1 MHFILYCT
9 SAEPTVSELVWN
21 RLPIPSPVAQPFDAE
36 VVIPKEKAGHSL
48 AMSGYDH
55 RREVMTEPSRD
66 KPE

>member
-9 SAEPTVSELVWN
+9 SAEPTESELAWN
-21 RLPIPSPVAQPFDAE
+21 WLPIPSPIAQPFDAE
-36 VVIPKEKAGHSL
+36 VVIPEEKACHSL

-55 RREVMTEPSRD
+55 CHEVMTEPSRD

>member
-9 SAEPTVSELVWN
+9 SAEPTESELARN
-21 RLPIPSPVAQPFDAE
+21 QLPILSPVAQPFGAE
-36 VVIPKEKAGHSL
+36 VVIPEEKACHSL
-48 AMSGYDH
+48 AMSRYDH